1 MLPKKHSKNIN
12 GFKRLQLECLTNLG
26 EEIDHLIEHIIHAQ
40 TIESNEISQ
49 QYRELDYDDELSE
62 DNKYDIQENL
72 IDQVEALKAVANL
85 AYELAIIALYKKVE
99 ITTKKAIKILY
110 PDIEQKDLYKIDFLK
125 EQLKNK
131 EMDIATFTNYKAMNE
146 LRLLNNCI
154 KHSGLVDKKL
164 AKYNGW
170 IEGKPLNHIE
180 KTEKPD
186 GDVDIRKLNDIQSA
200 YKRLNPLCKD
210 YLKDLI
216 SEFKNKVL

>member
-1 MLPKKHSKNIN
+1 MLPKRHSENIN
-12 GFKRLQLECLTNLG
+12 QFKRLQLECLTNLG

-49 QYRELDYDDELSE
+49 QYLELDYDDLSE

-72 IDQVEALKAVANL
+72 IDQAEALKDVVNL
-85 AYELAIIALYKKVE
+85 TYELTIIALYKKVE

-110 PDIEQKDLYKIDFLK
+110 PNIEQKNLYRIDFLK
-125 EQLKNK
+125 QQLKNHGI
-131 EMDIATFTNYKAMNE
+131 DIVTFTNYKAMNE

-154 KHSGLVDKKL
+154 KHSGLVNNEL
-164 AKYNGW
+164 AEYNGW
-170 IEGKPLNHIE
+170 IEGKSLNYIE

-200 YKRLNPLCKD
+200 YERLNPLCQN
-210 YLKDLI
+210 YLKVLI
-216 SEFKNKVL
+216 SEFKNKIL

>member
-1 MLPKKHSKNIN
+1 MLPKKHSENIN
-12 GFKRLQLECLTNLG
+12 GFKRPQLESLTHLG
-26 EEIDHLIEHIIHAQ
+26 EEIDHLIEHISHAQ
-40 TIESNEISQ
+40 AIESNEISQ

-125 EQLKNK
+125 KQLKDK
-131 EMDIATFTNYKAMNE
+131 GIDIEAFTNYEAMNE
-146 LRLLNNCI
+146 LRLINNCI

-170 IEGKPLNHIE
+170 IEGKPLNYVE
-180 KTEKPD
+180 TTEKSD
-186 GDVDIRKLNDIQSA
+186 GDIRKLNDIQSA